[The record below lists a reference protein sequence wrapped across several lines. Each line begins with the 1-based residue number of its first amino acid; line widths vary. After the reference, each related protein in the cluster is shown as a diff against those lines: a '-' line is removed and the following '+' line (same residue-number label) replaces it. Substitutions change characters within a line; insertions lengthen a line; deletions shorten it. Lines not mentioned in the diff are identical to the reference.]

1 MIFHCLASGCT
12 IHSVWNPLP
21 VLSIHMGLPTS
32 PLRVSSPMLSSPVPG
47 RLTTVTTLL
56 FHFLWLL
63 VSLFNRTSIP
73 WSQRSSLIFIY
84 FILIFFYMF
93 LVWTIFKV
101 FIEFVTILLLFYLL
115 VFLFFFLTT
124 RQVKVPQYLPFR
136 ILHVTPFLNTA
147 TSPLSSFSC
156 LIMLSTFSHPT

>member
-115 VFLFFFLTT
+115 VFLFFFFW
-124 RQVKVPQYLPFR
+124 PQGR
-136 ILHVTPFLNTA
+136 WKSLNTYLLESYMWLPSLTLQPA
-147 TSPLSSFSC
+147 LYLLF
-156 LIMLSTFSHPT
+156 LVW

>member
-47 RLTTVTTLL
+47 RLTTLTTLL

-73 WSQRSSLIFIY
+73 WSQRSSFIFIY

-115 VFLFFFLTT
+115 VFLFFFFW
-124 RQVKVPQYLPFR
+124 PQGR
-136 ILHVTPFLNTA
+136 WKSLNTYLLESYMWLPSLTLQPA
-147 TSPLSSFSC
+147 HYPLF
-156 LIMLSTFSHPT
+156 LVW